1 MKLSYLNVANQAVA
15 AEKEENY
22 TKASI
27 LWGKAKDL
35 AKHAMNQMW
44 AEYRMEHNA
53 LRNSFKERAEKY
65 LAEKEEKRLKNA
77 EKARLKKEAE
87 LLADNINKNKEAV

>member
-1 MKLSYLNVANQAVA
+1 MKLTYLNLANQAVA
-15 AEKEENY
+15 AEKDEDY

-53 LRNSFKERAEKY
+53 LRNSFNKRADKWRIKKEKNREAY
-65 LAEKEEKRLKNA
+65 L
-77 EKARLKKEAE
+77 LKKQAD
-87 LLADNINKNKEAV
+87 LLAANINKSKDAA

>member
-1 MKLSYLNVANQAVA
+1 MKISYLNVANQAIA

-22 TKASI
+22 TKATA

-44 AEYRMEHNA
+44 AEYRMEHNT
-53 LRNSFKERAEKY
+53 LRNSFNERAEKY
-65 LAEKEEKRLKNA
+65 RAEKEEKRLKNA
-77 EKARLKKEAE
+77 EKAQLKKQTE
-87 LLADNINKNKEAV
+87 LLAASINKNKEAA

>member
-1 MKLSYLNVANQAVA
+1 
-15 AEKEENY
+15 
-22 TKASI
+22 
-27 LWGKAKDL
+27 
-35 AKHAMNQMW
+35 MNQMW

-65 LAEKEEKRLKNA
+65 RAEKEEKRLKNA

>member
-1 MKLSYLNVANQAVA
+1 MKISYLNVANQAIA

-22 TKASI
+22 TKAAA

-44 AEYRMEHNA
+44 EEYRMEHNA
-53 LRNSFKERAEKY
+53 LRNSFNERAEKY
-65 LAEKEEKRLKNA
+65 RIEKEEKRLKNA
-77 EKARLKKEAE
+77 EKAQLKKQAE
-87 LLADNINKNKEAV
+87 LLAASINKNKEAV

>member
-1 MKLSYLNVANQAVA
+1 MKISYLNVANQAIA

-22 TKASI
+22 TKDAA

-53 LRNSFKERAEKY
+53 LRNSFNERAEKY
-65 LAEKEEKRLKNA
+65 RIEKEEKRLKNA
-77 EKARLKKEAE
+77 EKAQLKKQAE
-87 LLADNINKNKEAV
+87 LLAASINKNKEAV